1 MKSRVAD
8 FEEGMAPV
16 LPPEAVEALSL
27 RPGDGVGRSMGPEG
41 VVPGRSEMRRP
52 TLADML
58 VEAERLGGVA
68 PEDVVDWGADVGS
81 EVIDDVAAH

>member
-27 RPGDGVGRSMGPEG
+27 RPGDGVGLSIGPEG
-41 VVPGRSEMRRP
+41 VVPGRSEMRP
-52 TLADML
+52 HTDLDL
-58 VEAERLGGVA
+58 ERG
-68 PEDVVDWGADVGS
+68 DVSSSTSSRFAGASRRGCVRR
-81 EVIDDVAAH
+81 